1 MMPSSQP
8 TAGSGRAFELV
19 RHDRPVLQAIN
30 DSVIV
35 IQEIA
40 PSQISQIAVVYADGS
55 VSTLHN
61 PDYEKP

>member
-1 MMPSSQP
+1 M
-8 TAGSGRAFELV
+8 